1 MVRFN
6 TFKKIHKGLRYLMFD
21 TSIRAQQT
29 DFMNEAEC
37 LALVH
42 QIEEML
48 ALFESHARNEDHYLL
63 APVTKFDHVISQV
76 FEAEHEEDHQ
86 LGDDLKQSLLHWEQA
101 QTSMKRFVAGEHLLH
116 CLNEFI
122 AFNVRHMNKEEDILN
137 KVLWQH
143 FTDDEIKLFEQEIIQ
158 NTPPEKMRLYAVW
171 MVRALS
177 NPEITTWLREV
188 KQHAPPPVY
197 EMLVNIIKQEL
208 PTRSTQLLAVPEYA
222 L

>member
-21 TSIRAQQT
+21 TAIRAQQT
-29 DFMNEAEC
+29 DFMNETEC

-48 ALFESHARNEDHYLL
+48 MLFESHAHNEDHYLL
-63 APVTKFDHVISQV
+63 APVTKFDQAISQV

-86 LGDDLKQSLLHWEQA
+86 LGVDLKQSLVHWEQA
-101 QTSMKRFVAGEHLLH
+101 QTSIKRFVAGEHLLH

-122 AFNVRHMNKEEDILN
+122 AFNLRHMNKEEDILN
-137 KVLWQH
+137 KVLWLH
-143 FTDDEIKLFEQEIIQ
+143 FTDDEIKSFEQEIIK

-171 MVRALS
+171 MVRAL
-177 NPEITTWLREV
+177 NNQEITTWLREA

-197 EMLVNIIKQEL
+197 EMLVYLIIQEL
-208 PTRSTQLLAVPEYA
+208 PARSTQLLAVPEYA